1 MIEICSSHRRLAR
14 PMLPTPGSEEEHDW
28 GLNYFWRRLSKISPL
43 SWNGWMVISQTL
55 QAYVHCVRL
64 LETLTCISENS
75 ARGMLVQDLMPFT
88 LSFWP
93 FFFCHCLLSLF
104 LLSCQGELQR
114 SCLRTVAEKVSEQC
128 QLACHCR
135 RYPPLPP
142 PPPPPPPPRLLGTTV
157 AEEVEVPLPRPWWM
171 EMDIIVL
178 GTVCCASVV
187 FLLSAIIICYKAIK
201 RKPLRKEENGTSRGE
216 YAMSIRNKK
225 AMGTNNT
232 VV

>member
-1 MIEICSSHRRLAR
+1 
-14 PMLPTPGSEEEHDW
+14 
-28 GLNYFWRRLSKISPL
+28 
-43 SWNGWMVISQTL
+43 MVISHTV
-55 QAYVHCVRL
+55 QAYVHHIHP
-64 LETLTCISENS
+64 LETPPSVIENS
-75 ARGMLVQDLMPFT
+75 ARGMLVQDLMPSL

-93 FFFCHCLLSLF
+93 FFFGHCLLSLF

-114 SCLRTVAEKVSEQC
+114 SCSRTVAEKVSQQC
-128 QLACHCR
+128 QLACQCR

-157 AEEVEVPLPRPWWM
+157 AEPMAPLLRPWWT
-171 EMDIIVL
+171 EMDFIVL
-178 GTVCCASVV
+178 GTVSCASLV

-225 AMGTNNT
+225 ALGANNT

>member
-1 MIEICSSHRRLAR
+1 
-14 PMLPTPGSEEEHDW
+14 
-28 GLNYFWRRLSKISPL
+28 
-43 SWNGWMVISQTL
+43 
-55 QAYVHCVRL
+55 
-64 LETLTCISENS
+64 
-75 ARGMLVQDLMPFT
+75 MLVQDLMPFT

-93 FFFCHCLLSLF
+93 FFFGHCLLSLF

-114 SCLRTVAEKVSEQC
+114 SCSQTVAEKVSEQC

-135 RYPPLPP
+135 SYPPLPP
-142 PPPPPPPPRLLGTTV
+142 PPPPPPPPRLLWTTV
-157 AEEVEVPLPRPWWM
+157 VPASPWWM
-171 EMDIIVL
+171 DMEIIVL
-178 GTVCCASVV
+178 GTVSCASVV

-225 AMGTNNT
+225 AIGTNNT

>member
-1 MIEICSSHRRLAR
+1 MA
-14 PMLPTPGSEEEHDW
+14 P
-28 GLNYFWRRLSKISPL
+28 
-43 SWNGWMVISQTL
+43 
-55 QAYVHCVRL
+55 
-64 LETLTCISENS
+64 
-75 ARGMLVQDLMPFT
+75 
-88 LSFWP
+88 
-93 FFFCHCLLSLF
+93 
-104 LLSCQGELQR
+104 GELQR
-114 SCLRTVAEKVSEQC
+114 SCSQTVAEKVSEQC

-157 AEEVEVPLPRPWWM
+157 AEPTVPLLRPWWT
-171 EMDIIVL
+171 EMDIVVL
-178 GTVCCASVV
+178 GTVGCASVV

>member
-1 MIEICSSHRRLAR
+1 
-14 PMLPTPGSEEEHDW
+14 MLSTTGFQEENDC
-28 GLNYFWRRLSKISPL
+28 GINYFWSRLSQISPL
-43 SWNGWMVISQTL
+43 NWTGWMVISQTV
-55 QAYVHCVRL
+55 QAYVYCIHL
-64 LETLTCISENS
+64 LESLPIIFENS

-93 FFFCHCLLSLF
+93 FFFGHCFLSLF

-114 SCLRTVAEKVSEQC
+114 SCSRTVAEKVSEQC
-128 QLACHCR
+128 QLPCHCR

-157 AEEVEVPLPRPWWM
+157 AEPMVPLLRPWWM
-171 EMDIIVL
+171 EMDIVVL
-178 GTVCCASVV
+178 GTVGCASVV

>member
-1 MIEICSSHRRLAR
+1 
-14 PMLPTPGSEEEHDW
+14 MLPTTGSEEENAW
-28 GLNYFWRRLSKISPL
+28 GINYLWSQISPR
-43 SWNGWMVISQTL
+43 SWRKGWMVVSQT
-55 QAYVHCVRL
+55 APACVCCTL
-64 LETLTCISENS
+64 WLDTLTSTFKNS
-75 ARGMLVQDLMPFT
+75 AKGMLVQDLMPFT

-93 FFFCHCLLSLF
+93 VFFCHCLLSLF

-114 SCLRTVAEKVSEQC
+114 SCSRTVAEKVSEQC

-142 PPPPPPPPRLLGTTV
+142 PPPPPPPPRLLGTT
-157 AEEVEVPLPRPWWM
+157 ATEPMVPLLRPWWM

-178 GTVCCASVV
+178 GTVGCASVV

-216 YAMSIRNKK
+216 YAMSIRHKK
-225 AMGTNNT
+225 TMGTNNT

>member
-1 MIEICSSHRRLAR
+1 
-14 PMLPTPGSEEEHDW
+14 MLSTTGFQEENDC
-28 GLNYFWRRLSKISPL
+28 GINYFWRRLSQISPL
-43 SWNGWMVISQTL
+43 NWRGWMVISQTVK
-55 QAYVHCVRL
+55 AYVYCIHL
-64 LETLTCISENS
+64 LETLPSIIENS

-93 FFFCHCLLSLF
+93 FFFGHCLLSLF

-114 SCLRTVAEKVSEQC
+114 SCSRTVAEKVSEQC

-142 PPPPPPPPRLLGTTV
+142 PPPPPPPPRLLATPV
-157 AEEVEVPLPRPWWM
+157 AEPVVPLLRPWWM
-171 EMDIIVL
+171 KMDIIVL
-178 GTVCCASVV
+178 GTVGCASVV

>member
-1 MIEICSSHRRLAR
+1 MLATTG
-14 PMLPTPGSEEEHDW
+14 LQEEN
-28 GLNYFWRRLSKISPL
+28 GCGIKYLWRRLSQRRPL
-43 SWNGWMVISQTL
+43 LEWTGWMVISDTL
-55 QAYVHCVRL
+55 QAYVYCIHL
-64 LETLTCISENS
+64 LETLPSSVFKNS

-93 FFFCHCLLSLF
+93 FFFGHCLLSLL

-114 SCLRTVAEKVSEQC
+114 SCSQTVAEKVSDQC
-128 QLACHCR
+128 QLACQCR

-142 PPPPPPPPRLLGTTV
+142 PPPPPPPPRLLAPPV
-157 AEEVEVPLPRPWWM
+157 VEPMVPLVRPWWS
-171 EMDIIVL
+171 EMDFIVL
-178 GTVCCASVV
+178 GTVGCASLL
-187 FLLSAIIICYKAIK
+187 FLLSAVIICYKAIK

-225 AMGTNNT
+225 AMSPNNT

>member
-1 MIEICSSHRRLAR
+1 
-14 PMLPTPGSEEEHDW
+14 MLSTTGFQEENDC
-28 GLNYFWRRLSKISPL
+28 GLNYFWRRLSLISPL
-43 SWNGWMVISQTL
+43 NWKGWMVISQTV
-55 QAYVHCVRL
+55 QAYVYCIHL
-64 LETLTCISENS
+64 LETLPSVFENS
-75 ARGMLVQDLMPFT
+75 ARGMLVQDLMPFA

-93 FFFCHCLLSLF
+93 FFFGHCLLSLF

-114 SCLRTVAEKVSEQC
+114 SCSRTAAEKVSEQC

-157 AEEVEVPLPRPWWM
+157 AEPMVPFLRPWWM
-171 EMDIIVL
+171 EMDTIVL
-178 GTVCCASVV
+178 GTVGCASLV

-225 AMGTNNT
+225 TMGTNNT

>member
-1 MIEICSSHRRLAR
+1 
-14 PMLPTPGSEEEHDW
+14 MLPTRRFQEENDC
-28 GLNYFWRRLSKISPL
+28 GINYFWRRLSQVSPL
-43 SWNGWMVISQTL
+43 DWTGWMVISQKIH
-55 QAYVHCVRL
+55 VF
-64 LETLTCISENS
+64 CIQLWEKLPTIYQNS
-75 ARGMLVQDLMPFT
+75 AKRGMLVQDLIPFT

-93 FFFCHCLLSLF
+93 LFFGHCLLSLF

-114 SCLRTVAEKVSEQC
+114 SCSRTVPEKVSEQC

-157 AEEVEVPLPRPWWM
+157 AEPMVPLLTPWWM
-171 EMDIIVL
+171 EVDLIVL
-178 GTVCCASVV
+178 GTVGCVSVV

-216 YAMSIRNKK
+216 YAMSIRNTKTIS
-225 AMGTNNT
+225 TNNT

>member
-1 MIEICSSHRRLAR
+1 
-14 PMLPTPGSEEEHDW
+14 MLSTTGFQEENDC
-28 GLNYFWRRLSKISPL
+28 GINYFWRRLAQISPL
-43 SWNGWMVISQTL
+43 NWTGWMVISQTV
-55 QAYVHCVRL
+55 QAYVYCIRL
-64 LETLTCISENS
+64 LESLPNIFENS

-93 FFFCHCLLSLF
+93 FFFGHCLLSLF

-114 SCLRTVAEKVSEQC
+114 SCSQTVAEKVSEQC
-128 QLACHCR
+128 QLACHCK

-157 AEEVEVPLPRPWWM
+157 AEPMVPSLRPWWM
-171 EMDIIVL
+171 EMDIVVL
-178 GTVCCASVV
+178 GTVGCASVV

-225 AMGTNNT
+225 AMEGLSPSL
-232 VV
+232 

>member
-1 MIEICSSHRRLAR
+1 
-14 PMLPTPGSEEEHDW
+14 MLSTTGFQEENDC
-28 GLNYFWRRLSKISPL
+28 GINYFWRRLSQISPL
-43 SWNGWMVISQTL
+43 NWTGWMVISQTV
-55 QAYVHCVRL
+55 QAYVYCIHL
-64 LETLTCISENS
+64 LETLPSISENS
-75 ARGMLVQDLMPFT
+75 SRGMLVQDLMPFT

-93 FFFCHCLLSLF
+93 FFFGHCLLSLF

-114 SCLRTVAEKVSEQC
+114 SCSRTVAEKVSEQC

-142 PPPPPPPPRLLGTTV
+142 PPPPPPPPRLLGTTGD
-157 AEEVEVPLPRPWWM
+157 VPKEPSLRPWWR
-171 EMDIIVL
+171 EMDFVVL
-178 GTVCCASVV
+178 GTVGCASVV

>member
-1 MIEICSSHRRLAR
+1 MVS
-14 PMLPTPGSEEEHDW
+14 TTGFQEENDC
-28 GLNYFWRRLSKISPL
+28 GINYFWRRLSQIPPL
-43 SWNGWMVISQTL
+43 NWTVWMVISQTV
-55 QAYVHCVRL
+55 QTYVHCIHL
-64 LETLTCISENS
+64 LETLPSIFENS
-75 ARGMLVQDLMPFT
+75 VRGMLVQDLLPFT

-93 FFFCHCLLSLF
+93 FFFGHCLLSLF

-114 SCLRTVAEKVSEQC
+114 SCSRNMAEKVSEEC
-128 QLACHCR
+128 QLAYQCR
-135 RYPPLPP
+135 RYPPFPP

-157 AEEVEVPLPRPWWM
+157 AEPVPPLLRPWWM
-171 EMDIIVL
+171 EMEMEIIVL
-178 GTVCCASVV
+178 GTVGCASVI